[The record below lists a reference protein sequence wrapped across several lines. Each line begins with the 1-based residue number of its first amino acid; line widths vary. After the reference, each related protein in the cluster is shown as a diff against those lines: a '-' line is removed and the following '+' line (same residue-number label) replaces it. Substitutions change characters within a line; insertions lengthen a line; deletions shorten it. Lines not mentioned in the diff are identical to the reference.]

1 MLSAFKIS
9 WREKGKRV
17 AIIVTIIL
25 LLVMLFPFFVMIST
39 MLKPSTEIY
48 ISPPYWLP
56 QDATVQNL
64 LNVWGEYGLLT
75 FFRASAVVALGT
87 MALNIVISVPAAYAV
102 ARLRFLGRKI
112 ALYMFLAIQMFS
124 PVVIVISL
132 FKIFINLHLID
143 TWMSLI
149 LADTVFTMTFTIWM
163 MTGYFRSIPVEIE
176 ESAMIDGCTRVQTI
190 TRIMLPIA
198 GPGLVTA
205 MIYTF
210 IWAWNEFLF
219 PLAFIKSQRLMP
231 LTLGLYQFL
240 GRWSTQWELLS
251 AAALWAIIPVLILF
265 YLIEKRLVAGL
276 AAGAVKA

>member
-1 MLSAFKIS
+1 MLFERS
-9 WREKGKRV
+9 WREKGKFL
-17 AIIVTIIL
+17 AIIITIVL
-25 LLVMLFPFFVMIST
+25 LLIMLFPFFIMITT
-39 MLKPSTEIY
+39 MLRSSQEVY
-48 ISPPYWLP
+48 VSPPYWIP
-56 QDATVQNL
+56 KTFDFSNL
-64 LNVWGEYGLLT
+64 WKVWDEYNL
-75 FFRASAVVALGT
+75 FYYFRASFVVALGT
-87 MALNIVISVPAAYAV
+87 MIINIIISVPAAYAV
-102 ARLRFLGRKI
+102 ARLRFLGRKVM
-112 ALYMFLAIQMFS
+112 LYMFLSIQMFS

-132 FKIFINLHLID
+132 FKIFIGMKLID
-143 TWMSLI
+143 TWTSLI

-163 MTGYFRSIPVEIE
+163 MTGYFRAIPVEIE

-190 TRIMLPIA
+190 WRIMLPIA

-219 PLAFIKSQRLMP
+219 PLVFIKSHDLMP

-240 GRWSTQWELLS
+240 GRWTTQWELLS
-251 AAALWAIIPVLILF
+251 AAAFWAIIPVLLLF

>member
-1 MLSAFKIS
+1 MFGKLK
-9 WREKGKRV
+9 WREKGKRL
-17 AIIVTIIL
+17 AIVVTIVL
-25 LLVMLFPFFVMIST
+25 LFVMLFPFFIMITT
-39 MLKPSTEIY
+39 MLRPSTEVY
-48 ISPPYWLP
+48 VSPPYWIP
-56 QDATVQNL
+56 KDFTVKNMV
-64 LNVWGEYGLLT
+64 NVWGEYNLLL
-75 FFRASAVVALGT
+75 FFRASFVVALGT
-87 MALNIVISVPAAYAV
+87 MILNIVISVPAAYAV

-112 ALYMFLAIQMFS
+112 MLYMFLSIQMFS

-132 FKIFINLHLID
+132 FKIFIGMGLID
-143 TWMSLI
+143 TWGSLI

-176 ESAMIDGCTRVQTI
+176 ESAMIDGCNRVQSI
-190 TRIMLPIA
+190 WRIMLPIA

-219 PLAFIKSQRLMP
+219 PLVFIKSHNLMP

-240 GRWSTQWELLS
+240 GRWTTQWDLLS
-251 AAALWAIIPVLILF
+251 AAAFWAIIPVLVLF
-265 YLIEKRLVAGL
+265 YIIEKRLVAGL